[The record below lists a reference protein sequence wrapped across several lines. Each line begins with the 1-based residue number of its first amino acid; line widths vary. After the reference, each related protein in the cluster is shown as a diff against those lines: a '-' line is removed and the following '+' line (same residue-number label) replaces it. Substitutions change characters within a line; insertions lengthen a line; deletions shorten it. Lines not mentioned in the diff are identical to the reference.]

1 MVLDISHSVRR
12 ITLCS
17 KWLSGRT
24 YFSLIWSRFHAA
36 RWLIVRGTSRKV
48 GDQLRRLR
56 CRFPS
61 NQRNHC
67 LGETEEHLSDSV
79 RLQPVWNASITLNQ
93 LKIWSWIWARYMIVF
108 SRWHWNCLYLSSW
121 GHFSKCS
128 LYECSLWSVGY
139 LKIWHSK

>member
-1 MVLDISHSVRR
+1 MVFDISHSVRR

-17 KWLSGRT
+17 KWLSDRT
-24 YFSLIWSRFHAA
+24 YFSLILSRFHAA

-67 LGETEEHLSDSV
+67 LGEMEQHLSDSV
-79 RLQPVWNASITLNQ
+79 KLQPVWNASITLNQ
-93 LKIWSWIWARYMIVF
+93 LKIWSWISVRYMIQFLASDIEVVYISQVEVTF
-108 SRWHWNCLYLSSW
+108 QNVAYMNVLY
-121 GHFSKCS
+121 G
-128 LYECSLWSVGY
+128 V
-139 LKIWHSK
+139 